1 MGYFLIQFILIIEQ
15 NVEKGYKHKGLK
27 MLSKLLQPEIKS
39 LIAERKLGILKE
51 ILSDWTPADI
61 ADLIVD
67 LSEQEQVI
75 IFRLL
80 SNELAADTFENL
92 EVDIQKGLLKAMAKS
107 EVAAILNEMDPDDRT
122 ALLEELPST
131 AAKQLIQLLSVEERV
146 IARTLLGYPE
156 NSVGR
161 LMTPDYIAIKPAWTI
176 EETLKYIREN
186 AEDSETLNIVY
197 VIDDRNKLLDD
208 MNIKEF
214 ILASP
219 DKKVTDLMD
228 ENYIALNVT
237 DDQEEAVEV
246 FKKYDRIAL
255 PVIDK
260 FGALIGIVT
269 VDDVLDVA
277 EEEATEDIHKLAA
290 VEALEEP
297 YPTIPLLE
305 MVKKRA
311 VWLTILFIAQILT
324 AIVMEYFE
332 SEISKAV
339 VLSIFIPLIISSGG
353 NSGSQA
359 ATLVIRA
366 MAVGEITL
374 SDWWRIMQ
382 REILSGLMI
391 GVILGLLGFFQV
403 ALLANFS
410 TVINV
415 HWLLLG
421 ITISLSIICIV
432 LWGTLSGS
440 MLPFILKRLGADPAT
455 SSAPLVTTIVDIV
468 GLIIYF
474 TIAIIILSGT
484 LL

>member
-1 MGYFLIQFILIIEQ
+1 
-15 NVEKGYKHKGLK
+15 
-27 MLSKLLQPEIKS
+27 MLSKLLRPEIQS
-39 LIAERKLGILKE
+39 LIAERKLSILKE
-51 ILSDWTPADI
+51 ILSDWSPADI

-80 SNELAADTFENL
+80 SNELAADTFEQL
-92 EVDIQKGLLKAMAKS
+92 EIETQKDLLKAMAQS
-107 EVAAILNEMDPDDRT
+107 EVAAILNEMSPDDRT
-122 ALLEELPST
+122 ALLEELPSA
-131 AAKQLIQLLSVEERV
+131 AAKQLIRLLSAEERK
-146 IARTLLGYPE
+146 IAQTLLGYPE

-161 LMTPDYIAIKPAWTI
+161 LMTPDYIAIRPEWTI
-176 EETLKYIREN
+176 KETLKFIREN
-186 AEDSETLNIVY
+186 AEDKETLNVVY
-197 VIDDRNKLLDD
+197 VIDEKGKLLDD
-208 MNIKEF
+208 ITIKDF
-214 ILASP
+214 ILAEP
-219 DKKVTDLMD
+219 KEKVADIMD
-228 ENYIALNVT
+228 GNDVALNVH
-237 DDQEEAVEV
+237 DDQEEAVEI

-255 PVIDK
+255 PVVDK
-260 FGALIGIVT
+260 FNVLIGIVT

-290 VEALEEP
+290 VEAFEEP

-324 AIVMEYFE
+324 AVVMGYFE
-332 SEISKAV
+332 SEISKAI

-366 MAVGEITL
+366 MAVGEINL

-382 REILSGLMI
+382 REILSGLII
-391 GVILGLLGFFQV
+391 GLILGLLGFLQV

-410 TVINV
+410 AAIGV
-415 HWLLLG
+415 HWILIG
-421 ITISLSIICIV
+421 ITIALSIIGIV

-455 SSAPLVTTIVDIV
+455 SSTPLVTTIVDIV

-474 TIAIIILSGT
+474 SVAIIILDGT

>member
-1 MGYFLIQFILIIEQ
+1 
-15 NVEKGYKHKGLK
+15 
-27 MLSKLLQPEIKS
+27 MLSKLLQPEIQS
-39 LIAERKLGILKE
+39 LIAERKLSILKE
-51 ILSDWTPADI
+51 ILSDWSPADI

-80 SNELAADTFENL
+80 SNELAADTFEQL
-92 EVDIQKGLLKAMAKS
+92 EIETQKDLLKAMAQS
-107 EVAAILNEMDPDDRT
+107 EVAAILNEMSPDDRT
-122 ALLEELPST
+122 ALLEELPSA
-131 AAKQLIQLLSVEERV
+131 AAKQLIRLLSAEERK
-146 IARTLLGYPE
+146 IAQTLLGYPE

-161 LMTPDYIAIKPAWTI
+161 LMTPDYIAIRPEWTI
-176 EETLKYIREN
+176 KETLKFIREN
-186 AEDSETLNIVY
+186 AEDKETLNVVY
-197 VIDDRNKLLDD
+197 VIDEKGKLLDD
-208 MNIKEF
+208 ITIKDF
-214 ILASP
+214 ILAEP
-219 DKKVTDLMD
+219 KEKVADIMD
-228 ENYIALNVT
+228 GNDVALNVH
-237 DDQEEAVEV
+237 DDQEEAVEI

-255 PVIDK
+255 PVVDK
-260 FGALIGIVT
+260 FNVLIGIVT

-290 VEALEEP
+290 VEAFEEP

-324 AIVMEYFE
+324 AVVMGYFE
-332 SEISKAV
+332 SEISKAI

-366 MAVGEITL
+366 MAVGEINL

-382 REILSGLMI
+382 REILSGLII
-391 GVILGLLGFFQV
+391 GLILGLLGFLQV

-410 TVINV
+410 AAIGV
-415 HWLLLG
+415 HWILIG
-421 ITISLSIICIV
+421 ITIALSIIGIV

-455 SSAPLVTTIVDIV
+455 SSTPLVTTIVDIV

-474 TIAIIILSGT
+474 SVAIIILDGT

>member
-1 MGYFLIQFILIIEQ
+1 
-15 NVEKGYKHKGLK
+15 

-39 LIAERKLGILKE
+39 LIAERKLSILKE

-61 ADLIVD
+61 ADLIVE
-67 LSEQEQVI
+67 LQENEQVI
-75 IFRLL
+75 VFRLL
-80 SNELAADTFENL
+80 PIELATDTFEHL
-92 EVDIQKGLLKAMAKS
+92 EFDIQMDLLKAMGKG
-107 EVAAILNEMDPDDRT
+107 EVAALLNDMSPDDRT
-122 ALLEELPST
+122 ALLEELPGS
-131 AAKQLIQLLSVEERV
+131 AAKQLLQLLSPEERI

-161 LMTPDYIAIKPAWTI
+161 LMTPDYIAIKPVWTI

-197 VIDDRNKLLDD
+197 VIDDKNKLLDD
-208 MNIKEF
+208 IKIKEF

-219 DKKVTDLMD
+219 DRKVTDLMD
-228 ENYIALNVT
+228 ENYVALNVT

-260 FGALIGIVT
+260 FGVLIGIVT

-324 AIVMEYFE
+324 AIVMGYFE

-374 SDWWRIMQ
+374 SDWWRIMR

-391 GVILGLLGFFQV
+391 GLILGLLGFFQV

-410 TVINV
+410 AAISV
-415 HWLLLG
+415 HWILLG
-421 ITISLSIICIV
+421 ITISLSIIGIV

-455 SSAPLVTTIVDIV
+455 SSAPLVTTIVDIA

-474 TIAIIILSGT
+474 TVAIIILGGT

>member
-1 MGYFLIQFILIIEQ
+1 
-15 NVEKGYKHKGLK
+15 
-27 MLSKLLQPEIKS
+27 MLSKLLLPEIQS
-39 LIAERKLGILKE
+39 LIAERKLSILKE
-51 ILSDWTPADI
+51 ILSDWSPADI

-80 SNELAADTFENL
+80 SNELAADTFEHL
-92 EVDIQKGLLKAMAKS
+92 EVETQKDLLKAMAQS
-107 EVAAILNEMDPDDRT
+107 EVAAILNEMSPDDRT
-122 ALLEELPST
+122 ALLEELPSA
-131 AAKQLIQLLSVEERV
+131 AAKQLIRLLSAEERR
-146 IARTLLGYPE
+146 IAQTLLGYPE

-161 LMTPDYIAIKPAWTI
+161 LMTPDYIAIRPEWTI
-176 EETLKYIREN
+176 KETLKFIREN
-186 AEDSETLNIVY
+186 AEDKETLNVVY
-197 VIDDRNKLLDD
+197 VIDEKGKLLDD
-208 MNIKEF
+208 ITIKDF
-214 ILASP
+214 ILAEPTEKAS
-219 DKKVTDLMD
+219 DIMD
-228 ENYIALNVT
+228 GNYIALNVQ

-255 PVIDK
+255 PVVDK
-260 FGALIGIVT
+260 FNVLIGIVT

-277 EEEATEDIHKLAA
+277 EEEATEDIQKLAA
-290 VEALEEP
+290 VEAFEVP

-324 AIVMEYFE
+324 AIVLEYFE
-332 SEISKAV
+332 DEISKAV

-366 MAVGEITL
+366 MAVGEISL
-374 SDWWRIMQ
+374 NDWWRIMQ
-382 REILSGLMI
+382 REIFSGLMI
-391 GVILGLLGFFQV
+391 GVILGLLGFLQV
-403 ALLANFS
+403 AFLAGFS
-410 TVINV
+410 AIIGV
-415 HWLLLG
+415 HWILIG
-421 ITISLSIICIV
+421 ITIAISIIGIV

-455 SSAPLVTTIVDIV
+455 SSTPLVTTIVDIV

-474 TIAIIILSGT
+474 SVAIIILRGT

>member
-1 MGYFLIQFILIIEQ
+1 
-15 NVEKGYKHKGLK
+15 

-39 LIAERKLGILKE
+39 LIAERKLSILKE

-61 ADLIVD
+61 ADLIVE
-67 LSEQEQVI
+67 LQENEQVI
-75 IFRLL
+75 VFRLL
-80 SNELAADTFENL
+80 PIELATDTFEQL
-92 EVDIQKGLLKAMAKS
+92 EFDIQLDLLKAMGKG
-107 EVAAILNEMDPDDRT
+107 EIAALLNDMSPDDRT
-122 ALLEELPST
+122 ALLEELPGS
-131 AAKQLIQLLSVEERV
+131 AAKQLLQLLSTEERI

-161 LMTPDYIAIKPAWTI
+161 LMTPDYIAIKPVWTI
-176 EETLKYIREN
+176 EEALKYIREN

-208 MNIKEF
+208 IKIKEF

-228 ENYIALNVT
+228 ENYVALNVT

-255 PVIDK
+255 PVVDK
-260 FGALIGIVT
+260 FGVLIGIVT

-305 MVKKRA
+305 MVKKRV
-311 VWLTILFIAQILT
+311 VWLAILFIAQILT
-324 AIVMEYFE
+324 AIVLEYFE
-332 SEISKAV
+332 NEITKAV

-374 SDWWRIMQ
+374 ADWWRIMH

-391 GVILGLLGFFQV
+391 GLILGFLGFFQV
-403 ALLANFS
+403 AFLANFS
-410 TVINV
+410 TAIGA
-415 HWLLLG
+415 HWVLLG
-421 ITISLSIICIV
+421 ITISLSIIGIV
-432 LWGTLSGS
+432 IWGTLSGS

-455 SSAPLVTTIVDIV
+455 SSAPLVTTIVDIA
-468 GLIIYF
+468 GIIIYF
-474 TIAIIILSGT
+474 TVAIIILGGT